1 MTNVLIQSIK
11 TVREHIIESE
21 MEGAIDKDDSY
32 YPTLTALGDL
42 LEKLIDESTN
52 QDVMEDFYDGVL
64 VTAAEG
70 GYLNWGW
77 VQKRQSGKLSIEL
90 QDPEYSKLEIYA
102 NNTVDVSSEH
112 VAGAIKNIIA
122 GTTNLNERLSNEVK
136 GAFTELD
143 AGILDAISADCI
155 VQIAVFGEL
164 IYG

>member
-1 MTNVLIQSIK
+1 M
-11 TVREHIIESE
+11 
-21 MEGAIDKDDSY
+21 
-32 YPTLTALGDL
+32 
-42 LEKLIDESTN
+42 TN

-77 VQKRQSGKLSIEL
+77 VQKRRSGKLSIEL
-90 QDPEYSKLEIYA
+90 QDLEYSKLEIYA

-112 VAGAIKNIIA
+112 VADAIKNIIA

>member
-1 MTNVLIQSIK
+1 
-11 TVREHIIESE
+11 
-21 MEGAIDKDDSY
+21 
-32 YPTLTALGDL
+32 
-42 LEKLIDESTN
+42 
-52 QDVMEDFYDGVL
+52 
-64 VTAAEG
+64 
-70 GYLNWGW
+70 
-77 VQKRQSGKLSIEL
+77 QKRQSGKLSIEL
-90 QDPEYSKLEIYA
+90 QDLEYSKLEIYA